1 MQFSYSDEQAM
12 LLESVE
18 RFGAQHFP
26 PGERH
31 RLIREGRSGEE
42 AAWRAMAELGW
53 LLLPIPEDAG
63 GLGGGIVELMALGE
77 GFGRHLVPGP
87 YAASCV
93 LAPALLANGWE
104 ALHPLIE
111 ELGAGTT
118 IAAAALL
125 EPDAGY
131 DLHHV
136 ATTATLAGET
146 WTLTGSKCH
155 VEDGGDADWFIVPA
169 RTGGTGVRDHDGIS
183 LFLVPADAPGL
194 AVERFRAIDGHRH
207 ARLTFDGAAAQPFG
221 PQGGALPLIEAAVAR
236 ALCMQ
241 LAEAVGSMEAVSDLT
256 LEYLRT
262 REQFGRPIGSF
273 QVLQHRMVDMRIA
286 CEEARA
292 MLCHIAIAS
301 AEGEAAFQR
310 AIAAAKVRIGECGTF
325 VGQQAV
331 QLHGGVG
338 FSDELIVSH
347 HLKRQMMLAIA
358 HGSIDHHRA
367 RFAA

>member
-1 MQFSYSDEQAM
+1 MQFSYSEEQAM
-12 LLESVE
+12 LLESVD
-18 RFGAQHFP
+18 RFGAQHLP

-31 RLIREGRSGEE
+31 RLIQQGRSGEE
-42 AAWRAMAELGW
+42 AAWAAMAELGW
-53 LLLPIPEDAG
+53 LLLPIPEDSG

-87 YAASCV
+87 YVASCV
-93 LAPALLANGWE
+93 LAPALLAHGGD
-104 ALHPLIE
+104 ALHPLIG
-111 ELGAGTT
+111 ELAAGTA

-125 EPDAGY
+125 EPGGGY

-136 ATTATLAGET
+136 ATTASRAEDS
-146 WTLTGSKCH
+146 WHLTGTKCH

-169 RTGGTGVRDHDGIS
+169 RTNGGGASDKAGIS

-207 ARLTFDGAAAQPFG
+207 ARLTLDKVAARAFG
-221 PQGGALPLIEAAVAR
+221 PEGEALPLMEAAVAR

-241 LAEAVGSMEAVSDLT
+241 LAEAVGSMEAVSDIT

-273 QVLQHRMVDMRIA
+273 QVLQHRIVDMRIA

-301 AEGEAAFQR
+301 AEGEPAYQR
-310 AIAAAKVRIGECGTF
+310 AIAAAKVRIGECGVY

>member
-1 MQFSYSDEQAM
+1 
-12 LLESVE
+12 
-18 RFGAQHFP
+18 
-26 PGERH
+26 
-31 RLIREGRSGEE
+31 
-42 AAWRAMAELGW
+42 
-53 LLLPIPEDAG
+53 
-63 GLGGGIVELMALGE
+63 
-77 GFGRHLVPGP
+77 
-87 YAASCV
+87 V
-93 LAPALLANGWE
+93 LAPALLAHGGK
-104 ALHPLIE
+104 ALHALIG
-111 ELGAGTT
+111 ELGAGTA

-125 EPDAGY
+125 EPDGGY
-131 DLHHV
+131 DCNHV
-136 ATTATLAGET
+136 ATTAT
-146 WTLTGSKCH
+146 GSDENCRLSGVKCH

-169 RTGGTGVRDHDGIS
+169 RTSGATADRAGIS
-183 LFLVPADAPGL
+183 LFLVRADAPGL

-207 ARLTFDGAAAQPFG
+207 ARLTLDNVPARAFG
-221 PQGGALPLIEAAVAR
+221 PAGEALPLIEAAVAR

-241 LAEAVGSMEAVSDLT
+241 LAEAVGSMEAVSDIT

-310 AIAAAKVRIGECGTF
+310 AVAAAKVRIGECGTF

-347 HLKRQMMLAIA
+347 HLKRQMMLGFA